1 MLGAAQREAQQGLL
15 AVLGLPYDGTGD
27 YPGGPSWPPAG
38 EARHQPCRRLGLDP
52 AGRAGAPDH
61 EVGEG
66 GDEVAGPSLVG
77 AGDGLIEGDQNLGL
91 LAGEEAVREDVAL
104 EAAQVAEADAVAFQG
119 FGDEGTKRGAHGL
132 TLLCRMGL
140 TGLSA
145 VWMERR

>member
-1 MLGAAQREAQQGLL
+1 
-15 AVLGLPYDGTGD
+15 VLGLPDDRTGD
-27 YPGGPSWPPAG
+27 HPGGPSWPSAG

-52 AGRAGAPDH
+52 ARRAGAPDH
-61 EVGEG
+61 EVGD

-77 AGDGLIEGDQNLGL
+77 AGDGLLEGDQNLGL
-91 LAGEEAVREDVAL
+91 LAGDKAVREDGAL
-104 EAAQVAEADAVAFQG
+104 QAAQVAEADAVAFQG
-119 FGDEGTKRGAHGL
+119 FGDEGTKRGAYGL

>member
-38 EARHQPCRRLGLDP
+38 EARHQPCRRLVLNP

-77 AGDGLIEGDQNLGL
+77 AGDGLIEGDQNLSL
-91 LAGEEAVREDVAL
+91 LAGEEAVREDGAL
-104 EAAQVAEADAVAFQG
+104 QAAQVAKADAVAFQG
-119 FGDEGTKRGAHGL
+119 FADEGTKRRAHG
-132 TLLCRMGL
+132 
-140 TGLSA
+140 
-145 VWMERR
+145 